1 MEVFKVIYKWKNYL
15 FIIILIVSTIFSSI
29 ILIGCKDN
37 REINSK
43 PNTSNSSSPF
53 EILGKDIPEDVML
66 LIVNNPSSDQLKL
79 VTINENFKLDETNEQ
94 ILLIP
99 KNTNSTI
106 SIWSLEFTDNN
117 LVPNKK
123 IYECEKTPE
132 NFVLSATLIRPEGIP
147 QYKVKITSENLTSE
161 YIFSY
166 DGKNGTPNIEY
177 ISANIK

>member
-1 MEVFKVIYKWKNYL
+1 MNIYERKNFS
-15 FIIILIVSTIFSSI
+15 FIIILIIITIFSSI
-29 ILIGCKDN
+29 ILVGCKDN
-37 REINSK
+37 REIDSK
-43 PNTSNSSSPF
+43 SNTAKSLSFF
-53 EILGKDIPEDVML
+53 EALGKDTPEDTVL

-79 VTINENFKLDETNEQ
+79 VTISKNLELDETNEQ

-117 LVPNKK
+117 LVSNKK

-132 NFVLSATLIRPEGIP
+132 NFVLSAKIIRPEGIP
-147 QYKVKITSENLTSE
+147 QYKARITSGNLTSE

-177 ISANIK
+177 ISANTK

>member
-1 MEVFKVIYKWKNYL
+1 MNIYERKNFS
-15 FIIILIVSTIFSSI
+15 FIIVLIVITIFSSI
-29 ILIGCKDN
+29 ILVGCKDN
-37 REINSK
+37 GEIDSK
-43 PNTSNSSSPF
+43 SNTAKSSSSF
-53 EILGKDIPEDVML
+53 EVLGKDTPEDTVL

-79 VTINENFKLDETNEQ
+79 VTISENLELDETNEQ

-99 KNTNSTI
+99 RSTNSTL

-132 NFVLSATLIRPEGIP
+132 NFVLSTKLIRPEGIP
-147 QYKVKITSENLTSE
+147 QYKVEITSGDLTSE

-177 ISANIK
+177 ISANTK

>member
-1 MEVFKVIYKWKNYL
+1 MNIYEGKKIS
-15 FIIILIVSTIFSSI
+15 FIIILIVIIIFSSI
-29 ILIGCKDN
+29 ILVGCKNN
-37 REINSK
+37 REIDSK
-43 PNTSNSSSPF
+43 PNTVKSPPAF
-53 EILGKDIPEDVML
+53 EVLEKDTPEDIAL

-79 VTINENFKLDETNEQ
+79 VTISENLELDETNEQ

-106 SIWSLEFTDNN
+106 SIWSLKFADNN
-117 LVPNKK
+117 LVSNKK

-132 NFVLSATLIRPEGIP
+132 NFVLSTKLIRPEGIP
-147 QYKVKITSENLTSE
+147 QYKVEITSENSNSE

-177 ISANIK
+177 ISANTK

>member
-1 MEVFKVIYKWKNYL
+1 MVCKRKNYL
-15 FIIILIVSTIFSSI
+15 FIIVIIVSTIFNSI
-29 ILIGCKDN
+29 ILVGCKNN
-37 REINSK
+37 REIDSK
-43 PNTSNSSSPF
+43 SNTSNSTSPF
-53 EILGKDIPEDVML
+53 ETFGKDIPEDVML
-66 LIVNNPSSDQLKL
+66 LIVNNPSSDQLKS
-79 VTINENFKLDETNEQ
+79 VTISENLKLDETNEQ

-132 NFVLSATLIRPEGIP
+132 NFVLSTKLSRPEGIP
-147 QYKVKITSENLTSE
+147 QYKVEITSENLTSE

-166 DGKNGTPNIEY
+166 DGKNGTPDIEY
-177 ISANIK
+177 ISGNTK

>member
-1 MEVFKVIYKWKNYL
+1 MNIYERKNFS
-15 FIIILIVSTIFSSI
+15 FIIILIVITIFSSI
-29 ILIGCKDN
+29 ILVGCKEN
-37 REINSK
+37 REISSK
-43 PNTSNSSSPF
+43 SNTAKASSSF
-53 EILGKDIPEDVML
+53 EVLGKDTPEDTVL

-79 VTINENFKLDETNEQ
+79 VTISENLELDETSEQ

-99 KNTNSTI
+99 RNTNSTI
-106 SIWSLEFTDNN
+106 SIWSLKFTDNN

-132 NFVLSATLIRPEGIP
+132 NFVLSTKLISPEGIP
-147 QYKVKITSENLTSE
+147 QYKVEITSENLTSE

>member
-1 MEVFKVIYKWKNYL
+1 MICKRKNYL
-15 FIIILIVSTIFSSI
+15 FIIVIIVSTIFSSI
-29 ILIGCKDN
+29 ILVGCKDN
-37 REINSK
+37 REIDSK
-43 PNTSNSSSPF
+43 PNAANSSSPF
-53 EILGKDIPEDVML
+53 DILGKDAPEDGML
-66 LIVNNPSSDQLKL
+66 LIVNNPSSDQLKS
-79 VTINENFKLDETNEQ
+79 VTISENLKLDETTEQ

-106 SIWSLEFTDNN
+106 SIWSLEFIDNN

-132 NFVLSATLIRPEGIP
+132 NFVLSTKLIRPEGIA
-147 QYKVKITSENLTSE
+147 QYKVEITSENLTSE

-177 ISANIK
+177 ISANTK